1 MSQAKRALTGK
12 SDEMLE
18 ALRELKATEARKRR
32 EPISTPMF
40 HMLADDVYAQSRRI
54 FRIAIQEDEL
64 GDESERGVES
74 IDDIAAHDRSS
85 N

>member
-1 MSQAKRALTGK
+1 MSQAKRALAGK

-54 FRIAIQEDEL
+54 FRIAIQEDDL
-64 GDESERGVES
+64 GNESERGVET
-74 IDDIAAHDRSS
+74 IDDIAGHGRSS
-85 N
+85 K

>member
-1 MSQAKRALTGK
+1 MSQAKRALAGK

-40 HMLADDVYAQSRRI
+40 HMLADDVFAQSRRI
-54 FRIAIQEDEL
+54 FRIAIDEDEL
-64 GDESERGVES
+64 GDESERGVET
-74 IDDIAAHDRSS
+74 IDDIAAHGRST

>member
-1 MSQAKRALTGK
+1 MSQAKRALAGK

-18 ALRELKATEARKRR
+18 ALRELKATEARKRL

-40 HMLADDVYAQSRRI
+40 HMLADDVDAQSRRI

-64 GDESERGVES
+64 GDESELGVET
-74 IDDIAAHDRSS
+74 IDHIAGHGRPSD
-85 N
+85 

>member
-1 MSQAKRALTGK
+1 MSQAKRALAGK

-54 FRIAIQEDEL
+54 FRIAIQEDDL
-64 GDESERGVES
+64 GNESERGVET
-74 IDDIAAHDRSS
+74 IDDIAAHNRSS
-85 N
+85 D

>member
-1 MSQAKRALTGK
+1 MSQAKRALAGK

-40 HMLADDVYAQSRRI
+40 HMLADDVHAQSRQI
-54 FRIAIQEDEL
+54 FRIAIQEDDL
-64 GDESERGVES
+64 GNESERGVET
-74 IDDIAAHDRSS
+74 IDDIAGDGRSS
-85 N
+85 K

>member
-40 HMLADDVYAQSRRI
+40 HMLADDVFAQSRRI
-54 FRIAIQEDEL
+54 FRIAIEEDEL

>member
-1 MSQAKRALTGK
+1 MSQAKRALAGK

-32 EPISTPMF
+32 EPISTPMY

-54 FRIAIQEDEL
+54 FRIAIEEDQL
-64 GDESERGVES
+64 GDESERGAET
-74 IDDIAAHDRSS
+74 IDDIAAQDRPSD
-85 N
+85 